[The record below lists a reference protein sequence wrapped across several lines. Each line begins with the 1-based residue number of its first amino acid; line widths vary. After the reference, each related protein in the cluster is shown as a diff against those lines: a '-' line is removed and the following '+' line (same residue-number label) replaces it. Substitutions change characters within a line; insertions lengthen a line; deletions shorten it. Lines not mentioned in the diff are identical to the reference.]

1 VEGTQTSGRT
11 CSERVPFSPLV
22 PITVSLIAKM
32 SPGSSHPSAMLHQ
45 TDATPGLSVLTPGQ
59 DTETPDAETLVNY
72 KRGSFN
78 YNQVNGILPLE
89 WPNLAAFDAWCQN
102 EELAH
107 SIELIKSTVAS
118 SGQVWTLRRISM
130 CSHENGGGQYKYVKK
145 HPERKRK
152 IPSKKTNCPCNI
164 VIKRY
169 LDMERILGRYEREHN
184 HPIGIANVP
193 FMRLSARSRKQMRDM
208 VSQKIDP
215 REIVCKNIYKI
226 FITHVLLI
234 GTS

>member
-1 VEGTQTSGRT
+1 
-11 CSERVPFSPLV
+11 
-22 PITVSLIAKM
+22 
-32 SPGSSHPSAMLHQ
+32 
-45 TDATPGLSVLTPGQ
+45 
-59 DTETPDAETLVNY
+59 
-72 KRGSFN
+72 
-78 YNQVNGILPLE
+78 LE
-89 WPNLAAFDAWCQN
+89 WPNLAAFDAWRRN

-118 SGQVWTLRRISM
+118 GGQVWTLRRIFV
-130 CSHENGGGQYKYVKK
+130 CSHENGGGRYKYVKK

-152 IPSKKTNCPCNI
+152 IPSKKTDCPCNI

-169 LDMERILGRYEREHN
+169 LDTERILGRYEREHN

-193 FMRLSARSRKQMRDM
+193 FTRLSAGSRKWMRDM

-226 FITHVLLI
+226 FIR
-234 GTS
+234 